1 MAVANPL
8 EEGGR
13 EGRRREGCDGEGRE
27 RVATR
32 EGCEV
37 CGRACGW
44 GGRRVSRCD
53 RGVVVTERRVGERVH
68 LPRAPS

>member
-1 MAVANPL
+1 M
-8 EEGGR
+8 R
-13 EGRRREGCDGEGRE
+13 IRWRREGERAGGGRDAMGEGRE